1 MILVTGAT
9 GPVGSQVVTK
19 LTEAKVDVRAL
30 TRDPKAA
37 RFTPE
42 VEVVEGDLGDP
53 DSLRR
58 ALEGVDRL
66 FALMPTFGKPEGRD
80 YDRNLAQAAAATGVR
95 HIVRLSVLAAEEP
108 QSDDPHTTYHL
119 NGEREVRDSG
129 VPWTFLRPG
138 QFMTNALSWAET
150 IKSEGFVREPYA
162 HIKQAPIDPAD
173 IAACAV
179 GVLTSDSHEGR
190 AYPLSGPE
198 SLSIEEQVARLA
210 KVLGREIAVVNV
222 PPEVARAE
230 WLEQGFPEMM
240 VNGILKHMGD
250 ENGIHGKVFPDVEKL
265 AGRPA
270 RTFQE
275 WAAANADAFR

>member
-9 GPVGSQVVTK
+9 GPVGSQVVAQ
-19 LTEAKVDVRAL
+19 LTEAKVAVRAL

-42 VEVVEGDLGDP
+42 VEVVAGDLADQE
-53 DSLRR
+53 SLRK
-58 ALEGVDRL
+58 ALDGVDRL
-66 FALMPTFGKPEGRD
+66 FALMPTFGKPEGRT
-80 YDRNLAQAAAATGVR
+80 YDRNLAQAAAAAKVG
-95 HIVRLSVLAAEEP
+95 HIVRLSVLAAENP
-108 QSDDPHTTYHL
+108 QAADPHTAYHL

-129 VPWTFLRPG
+129 IPWTFLRPG

-150 IKSEGFVREPYA
+150 VESEGLVREPYA

-179 GVLTSDSHEGR
+179 GVLTSDGHEGR

-198 SLSIEEQVARLA
+198 ALSIEEQVERLGE
-210 KVLGREIAVVNV
+210 VLGREINVINV

-230 WLEQGFPEMM
+230 WLEEGYPEMM
-240 VNGILKHMGD
+240 VDGILKHMGD
-250 ENGIHGKVFPDVEKL
+250 ENGIHGKVFPHVEKL
-265 AGRPA
+265 VGRPA
-270 RTFQE
+270 RTFRE
-275 WAAANADAFR
+275 WAAENADSFR